1 MNPKMQEELKR
12 LRQEQEHVSRQVERL
27 SRRLDNFEIQLMD
40 LPAIDAVPVEPTP
53 ITQPVLPPP
62 LPEDPV
68 PQPTPTPKPI
78 RVAKP
83 VIETPVTVIEPVEPV
98 AQVATEVATEL
109 PEKKTGDLEMKLA
122 TYWFVRLGVV
132 MLLTGL
138 AFFGYYAYQNYIPH
152 LGPAGKLSLIYLAG
166 ATLLAGGQCCQRD
179 RENAKLI
186 NFGHVLFAGGLATV
200 YFATYA
206 AHHIEYLRVIS
217 SGLMDGVL
225 LLAWAAVVFW
235 IADRRK
241 SEVMALFAIGL
252 SYYTSGVT
260 HVGMFTLVSNLIL
273 TLAAVGFFLRNRW
286 VTLSFVG
293 MLGAYLGYAF
303 WRFYYNGGWTL
314 SHLPQPGT
322 WFGLAFLGC
331 YWTAFCTAGFFSRS
345 EALAKTNRAGF
356 FSLNN
361 AAFFGLATL
370 SFWQSQNG
378 RFWLFSLGF
387 GAVLLVLSALAARR
401 FEDEQEVGGSLL
413 TQGLLLVTLGV
424 IVKFSGMSLALMLA
438 AESVALVMIG
448 YRMNLLI
455 LRVGAYATATLSLF
469 YCLPQIAQFDLADLM
484 KAVGVGGATL
494 FCGCWTQRQI
504 AREEDP
510 EADGRLFFWSAASW
524 LVCLV
529 AAWQNVDALHRPVIF
544 SLIALLIV
552 HMYPLLR
559 LKELVILGQLYLV
572 LGQLL
577 WLYGNLAIMVM
588 PSWLLASVIGCTV
601 WMGHWWQHQSQLKIR
616 IGTASVFQGLLAVM
630 MVIMGAVWLQEE
642 FALAPRI
649 VWTSVMA
656 IGVTVYALLTR
667 WQTLAIVAQALVLM
681 LAGEFAFALMV
692 KDISSTRN
700 LLPIVVLLGFA
711 VGARYLAGTF
721 QAKDSKL
728 EETGLHSL
736 AYFYYSMAAMMSLL
750 WIHQYLAP
758 EKWFWMQ
765 VLVGAVV
772 FTVGLFRREKVLLYV
787 SVIFTAF
794 GLFDYWR
801 PGGTPVIVGSNL
813 VAMAM
818 MFLQQQAMDRL
829 SDKPEE
835 TRGLGTFYI
844 TAAGM
849 SLWFYLYRW
858 MSLHGD
864 GFYIT
869 AGWAALAF
877 AFLLLGLVM
886 QDRRYRWLGLVVLT
900 SAIGRAM
907 LIDVWRLATLYRV
920 LSFMAL
926 GVVLILLGFI
936 YTRYQE
942 QIKKWL

>member
-1 MNPKMQEELKR
+1 MNTKMQEQFKQ
-12 LRQEQEHVSRQVERL
+12 LRQEHEYVARQVERL
-27 SRRLDNFEIQLMD
+27 SRRLDTFEIQLMD
-40 LPAIDAVPVEPTP
+40 LPAIDAVAVEPTP
-53 ITQPVLPPP
+53 ITPPVLPPP
-62 LPEDPV
+62 LPEVQPQS
-68 PQPTPTPKPI
+68 PQPASMPKPI
-78 RVAKP
+78 RVTKP
-83 VIETPVTVIEPVEPV
+83 VVETPVPVIQPAEPV
-98 AQVATEVATEL
+98 AEVAIKS
-109 PEKKTGDLEMKLA
+109 PEEETGNLEMKLA

-166 ATLLAGGQCCQRD
+166 AALLAGGQWCQRE
-179 RENAKLI
+179 RGNAKLV

-217 SGLMDGVL
+217 SALVDGML
-225 LLAWAAVVFW
+225 LLAWAAAVFW

-252 SYYTSGVT
+252 SYFTAGVT
-260 HVGMFTLVSNLIL
+260 HVGVFTLVSNLIL
-273 TLAAVGFFLRNRW
+273 TLAAVGFFLKNRW
-286 VTLSFVG
+286 VALSFAGMVG
-293 MLGAYLGYAF
+293 TYLGYAF

-314 SHLPQPGT
+314 SHLPQSGI
-322 WFGLAFLGC
+322 WLGLTFLGC
-331 YWTAFCTAGFFSRS
+331 YWTAFCTAGFFSRAD
-345 EALAKTNRAGF
+345 ALVKTSRAGF

-387 GAVLLVLSALAARR
+387 GTVLIALSALAARR
-401 FEDEQEVGGSLL
+401 FAEEKEVGGSLL
-413 TQGLLLVTLGV
+413 TQGLLLVTLGF
-424 IVKFSGMSLALMLA
+424 IVKFSGMSLALILA

-455 LRVGAYATATLSLF
+455 LRIGAYATATLSLF
-469 YCLPQIAQFDLADLM
+469 YCLPRIAQFDLADLM
-484 KAVGVGGATL
+484 KALGVGGAML

-529 AAWQNVDALHRPVIF
+529 ATWQNVDALHRPVIF
-544 SLIALLIV
+544 SLLALLIV
-552 HMYPLLR
+552 QVYPLLR

-577 WLYGNLAIMVM
+577 WLYGNLASTVM
-588 PSWLLASVIGCTV
+588 PSWLLASVIGCTI

-616 IGTASVFQGLLAVM
+616 IGTANVFQGLLAVM
-630 MVIMGAVWLQEE
+630 MVIMGAVWLQNE

-656 IGVTVYALLTR
+656 IVVTVYALLTR
-667 WQTLAIVAQALVLM
+667 WSTLAILAQAFVLM
-681 LAGEFAFALMV
+681 LAGEFAFALMA
-692 KDISSTRN
+692 KDISSARN
-700 LLPIVVLLGFA
+700 LLPISVMLGFA
-711 VGARYLAGTF
+711 VGARYLAGAF
-721 QAKDSKL
+721 QTKDSKL

-736 AYFYYSMAAMMSLL
+736 AYFYYAMAALMSLL

-765 VLVGAVV
+765 VLVGAAV
-772 FTVGLFRREKVLLYV
+772 FTVGLFRREKALLYV

-801 PGGTPVIVGSNL
+801 PGGTPVIVGLNL

-818 MFLQQQAMDRL
+818 LFLQQQVLDRL
-829 SDKPEE
+829 SERPEE

-844 TAAGM
+844 TAAGL

-858 MSLHGD
+858 MSLHGT

-877 AFLLLGLVM
+877 AFLVVGLII
-886 QDRRYRWLGLVVLT
+886 QDRRYRWLGLAVLT
-900 SAIGRAM
+900 CAIGRAM